1 MIAARSPSETYTDGV
16 TAPRGVAWGADVAMF
31 AVPAG
36 SGGGTYR
43 PVSLAVFDRNDDL
56 WASLFTDVV
65 DWSSGGR
72 TLDFVNVSL
81 GYPGI
86 IEQYSKRQLRDNFEA
101 TITAL
106 AQSGESDKTVFVI
119 AAQRP
124 RRPLRPGGLYEQ
136 PGPLRVVPRQQ
147 QSDEVSGQ
155 RQVGRSL
162 VGLPARIT
170 RLRGHVIAAVA
181 VSPDSD
187 DDGDCEIASYSNR
200 CGIAA
205 RWCIAAPGS
214 AIRVAYF
221 GPHPS
226 DGTPGARGPLP
237 GAEHP
242 LPRPW

>member
-1 MIAARSPSETYTDGV
+1 M

-119 AAQRP
+119 ASGNAHGDP
-124 RRPLRPGGLYEQ
+124 CDPADFTNNPDLCESYLDSSN
-136 PGPLRVVPRQQ
+136 
-147 QSDEVSGQ
+147 SDEVSGQ
-155 RQVGRSL
+155 RQVGRCL
-162 VGLPARIT
+162 VG
-170 RLRGHVIAAVA
+170 
-181 VSPDSD
+181 
-187 DDGDCEIASYSNR
+187 
-200 CGIAA
+200 
-205 RWCIAAPGS
+205 APGPNYQ
-214 AIRVAYF
+214 VAWAC
-221 GPHPS
+221 
-226 DGTPGARGPLP
+226 DRRRGR
-237 GAEHP
+237 
-242 LPRPW
+242 LPRQRR